1 MTLAHVQYAYVRHP
15 QYIAFVLVIFGFQ
28 LQWPTVL
35 TLVMFPVLVAMYVH
49 LAREEEREA
58 LKQFGDDYR
67 RYIVRTPGYFSRFA
81 SVP

>member
-1 MTLAHVQYAYVRHP
+1 VRHP

>member
-1 MTLAHVQYAYVRHP
+1 M
-15 QYIAFVLVIFGFQ
+15 FGFL

-35 TLVMFPVLVAMYVH
+35 TLAMFPVLVAMYVH

-58 LKQFGDDYR
+58 LKQFGGDYR
-67 RYIVRTPGYFSRFA
+67 RYMVRTPGYFPRFA